1 MLSVPLMA
9 TLAGIGFVG
18 SFVSGLVGVGGAIVM
33 IPLLLYVPPLL
44 GVGSLDVKAVA
55 GVTMAQVLAATAIGA
70 WTHGRHA
77 AVHRGLALTGG
88 PAMALGSFA
97 GAIGSRYVSGR
108 VLLAVFALMT
118 TLALPLMLVPA
129 GRIGVGAPP
138 GVDWT
143 LDRAQAI
150 AYPAVIGL
158 MSGLVGAGGAF
169 LLLPVLIG
177 VMGVPVRVGIGTSL
191 AITTMS
197 ASMGFLGKLL
207 TGQVLFWPSA
217 AVVMGSLPGAP
228 LGALVSRRAP
238 LGLLQGVL
246 AALVTAT
253 AVRVWIDVLFY

>member
-1 MLSVPLMA
+1 VS
-9 TLAGIGFVG
+9 LAFAAVLFVLG
-18 SFVSGLVGVGGAIVM
+18 AGGAFVSGLVGVGGAIVM

-108 VLLAVFALMT
+108 VLLAAFALMT

-143 LDRAQAI
+143 LDRVQAI

-197 ASMGFLGKLL
+197 TSMGFLGKLL

-217 AVVMGSLPGAP
+217 AAVMGSLPGAP

-238 LGLLQGVL
+238 LGLLRGVL
-246 AALVTAT
+246 AVLVTAT
-253 AVRVWIDVLFY
+253 AVRVWIDVLFH

>member
-18 SFVSGLVGVGGAIVM
+18 SFVSGFVGVGGAVVM

-44 GVGSLDVKAVA
+44 GVGRLDVQAVA
-55 GVTMAQVLAATAIGA
+55 GVTMVQVLVATAIGA

-77 AVHRGLALTGG
+77 AVHRGLTLTGG
-88 PAMALGSFA
+88 PAMALGSLA

-118 TLALPLMLVPA
+118 TLALPLMVVPA
-129 GRIGVGAPP
+129 GRIGVGASP
-138 GVDWT
+138 GVDWA

-150 AYPAVIGL
+150 AYPALIGL
-158 MSGLVGAGGAF
+158 MAGLVGAGGAF
-169 LLLPVLIG
+169 LLL
-177 VMGVPVRVGIGTSL
+177 
-191 AITTMS
+191 TTMS

-207 TGQVLFWPSA
+207 TGQVLFCPSA
-217 AVVMGSLPGAP
+217 AVVIGSLPGAP
-228 LGALVSRRAP
+228 LGARVSRRAP
-238 LGLLQGVL
+238 IGLLRGIL

-253 AVRVWIDVLFY
+253 AVRVWIDVLFQ